1 MTPPNRDP
9 RIGQILSIVK
19 AISVH
24 MMELEKRVES
34 IELGLKR
41 PTYIDLT
48 LDDPDYED
56 STSGSSSDSSSE
68 GYQSAP
74 ASFSYTT

>member
-1 MTPPNRDP
+1 
-9 RIGQILSIVK
+9 
-19 AISVH
+19 